1 MERKLGRILS
11 HHTRFVTFVSF
22 VVSPGGRNRT
32 MVPMMR
38 QPIALLVSSLFAVA
52 LVSAQSQGIVMVQQ
66 ETRDGKVTTNTMQ
79 MDKTHMRMES
89 GGTTVVIF
97 DGDAQVMRVINMEK
111 KSYTE
116 MTKAQLQQ
124 MSQQMSAAME
134 KLKNL
139 PPEQRAMMEK
149 MMAGRGAGM
158 PGMAPAAPI
167 TYRGTG
173 SDKTGKWACAKYDG
187 TREQQKVV
195 ELCTVEAG
203 ALGLTP
209 ADFEVA
215 KQLAEFLKTLM
226 PTLADEVTLNGSTA
240 EQGFSGIPI
249 RRTSLSNGQVRS
261 TSELKDIRREAIPA
275 SAWQVPAGFKRE
287 NR

>member
-1 MERKLGRILS
+1 
-11 HHTRFVTFVSF
+11 
-22 VVSPGGRNRT
+22 
-32 MVPMMR
+32 MMR
-38 QPIALLVSSLFAVA
+38 QSLALLGSSLVAVT
-52 LVSAQSQGIVMVQQ
+52 LVSAQSQGIVLVQQ
-66 ETRDGKVTTNTMQ
+66 ETKDGKVTTNTLQ

-89 GGTTVVIF
+89 GGNTVAIF
-97 DGDAQVMRVINMEK
+97 DGDAQVMRLINMERK
-111 KSYTE
+111 TYSE

-134 KLKNL
+134 QMKTL

-149 MMAGRGAGM
+149 MMAGRGM

-167 TYRGTG
+167 AYRGTG
-173 SDKTGKWACAKYDG
+173 SDKVSKWSCAKYDG
-187 TREQQKVV
+187 TREKEKVV
-195 ELCTVEAG
+195 ELCTVEPG

-215 KQLAEFLKTLM
+215 EQLAAFLRSLM
-226 PTLADEVTLNGSTA
+226 PALADEVTLIGSTA
-240 EQGFSGIPI
+240 AQGFSGIPI

-261 TSELKDIRREAIPA
+261 ISELKDIRREAIPA

-287 NR
+287 NPGR

>member
-1 MERKLGRILS
+1 
-11 HHTRFVTFVSF
+11 
-22 VVSPGGRNRT
+22 

-38 QPIALLVSSLFAVA
+38 QPIALLASSLVAVA
-52 LVSAQSQGIVMVQQ
+52 LVSAQSQGIVMVNQ

-89 GGTTVVIF
+89 GGNTVVIF
-97 DGDAQVMRVINMEK
+97 DGDAQVMRMINMER

-116 MTKAQLQQ
+116 MDKATMQK

-134 KLKNL
+134 QLKNM

-158 PGMAPAAPI
+158 PGMAPSAPI
-167 TYRGTG
+167 AYRGTG
-173 SDKTGKWACAKYDG
+173 SDKVSKWACAKYDG
-187 TREQQKVV
+187 TREKEKVV
-195 ELCTVEAG
+195 ELCTVEPG
-203 ALGLTP
+203 ALGLTE

-215 KQLAEFLKTLM
+215 KRMAEFLKSLM
-226 PTLADEVTLNGSTA
+226 PTLADEVTLYGSPA
-240 EQGFSGIPI
+240 QQGFSGIPI

-261 TSELKDIRREAIPA
+261 ISELKDIRREAIPA
-275 SAWQVPAGFKRE
+275 STWQVPAGFKRE
-287 NR
+287 NPGR